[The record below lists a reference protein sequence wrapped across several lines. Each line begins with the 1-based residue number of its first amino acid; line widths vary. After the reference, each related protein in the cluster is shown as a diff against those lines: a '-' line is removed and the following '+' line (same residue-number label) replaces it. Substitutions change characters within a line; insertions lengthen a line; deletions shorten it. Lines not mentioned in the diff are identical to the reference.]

1 MDVEKPKPSSKT
13 KRAKAMSRLIN
24 YRPWSGDLE
33 SSLSTLSPSLSK
45 TTVLQT
51 LHLITGPSKA
61 FQFFK
66 WVQQMGFSHNDQSY
80 FMMLE
85 ILGRTRNLNAARNFL
100 FSIEKKSNGLVKLE
114 DRFFNSLI
122 RNYGRAGLFQESVK
136 LFTMMKSLGV
146 SPSVITFNSLFSILL
161 KRGRTNM
168 AKNLYDEML
177 STYGV
182 TPDTF
187 TFNVLIRGFC
197 MNSMVDEGFHFF
209 KDMSR
214 FKCEPDVITYN
225 TLVDGLCRAGKVD
238 IARNVVKGMSNKSLA
253 LNPNVVTYTT
263 LIRGYCMK
271 QEIDEAL
278 LVLKEMTSRGLKPN
292 RITYNTLIKGLCE
305 AQKLDDIKEIL
316 ERTMRSGEFIPDT
329 CTFNTLMHEHCQA
342 GNLDEALKVFA
353 KMSELQ
359 VPQDSATYSVLIR
372 SLCQRGD
379 YDRAEE
385 LLDELA
391 DKEILLGD
399 AGCRPLVAAYNP
411 MFEHLCRNGKTKKAE
426 EVFRQLIKRGTQD
439 PPSYKILIMGHC
451 REGTFEAGYEL
462 LVLMLRRTFVP
473 DAEIYESLING
484 LLQKDKPLLAKLT
497 LEKMLRSSHLPRTS
511 TFHTILA
518 KLLEKGCAQDSAS
531 VVTLMLETKIRQNI
545 TLSTDVIILLFGSGI
560 GDKAFELV
568 KLLFENEYSVKM
580 EELVGFLCQ
589 KGKLLEACKLLQF
602 SLQKNQS
609 VDIGLFNTVVSG
621 LSKIRKVKEAFGLY
635 YELVEKGVHQQLT
648 CAEDLKTALEIAGQS
663 VEAEFVSKRM
673 PK

>member
-1 MDVEKPKPSSKT
+1 
-13 KRAKAMSRLIN
+13 MSRLIN
-24 YRPWSGDLE
+24 SKPWSSDLE
-33 SSLSTLSPSLSK
+33 SSLSILSPSLSQ

-51 LHLITGPSKA
+51 LKLITSPSKA

-66 WVQQMGFSHNDQSY
+66 WVQQMGFSHHDQSY

-85 ILGRTRNLNAARNFL
+85 ILGRSRHLNVARNFL
-100 FSIEKKSNGLVKLE
+100 FSIEKNSNGLVKLE

-136 LFTMMKSLGV
+136 LFTTMKSLGV
-146 SPSVITFNSLFSILL
+146 SPSVISFNSLFSILL

-168 AKNLYDEML
+168 AKNVYDEML

-187 TFNVLIRGFC
+187 TFNILIRGFC
-197 MNSMVDEGFHFF
+197 MNSMVDEGFRFF
-209 KDMSR
+209 KDMSQ

-238 IARNVVKGMSNKSLA
+238 IARNVVKGMSNKSPA

-271 QEIDEAL
+271 QKIDEAL

-292 RITYNTLIKGLCE
+292 RITYNTLLKGLCE
-305 AQKLDDIKEIL
+305 AQKLDDIEEIL
-316 ERTMRSGEFIPDT
+316 EATMRSGEFIPDT
-329 CTFNTLMHEHCQA
+329 CTFNTLVHEHCKA
-342 GNLDEALKVFA
+342 GNLDEALKVFG

-372 SLCQRGD
+372 TFCQRGD

-385 LLDELA
+385 LFDELSK
-391 DKEILLGD
+391 KEILLGD

-411 MFEHLCRNGKTKKAE
+411 MFEYLCRNGKTKKAE
-426 EVFRQLIKRGTQD
+426 GVFRQLMKRGTQD

-451 REGTFEAGYEL
+451 REGTFKAGYEL
-462 LVLMLRRTFVP
+462 LVLMLRRDFVP
-473 DAEIYESLING
+473 DVEIYESLING

-497 LEKMLRSSHLPRTS
+497 IEKMLKSSHIPRTS
-511 TFHTILA
+511 IFHAILA
-518 KLLEKGCAQDSAS
+518 ELIEKGCARDSAS
-531 VVTLMLETKIRQNI
+531 FVTLMLEREIRQNI
-545 TLSTDVIILLFGSGI
+545 TLSTDLIMLLFSSGL

-568 KLLFENEYSVKM
+568 KLLYENEYTVKM
-580 EELVGFLCQ
+580 EDLVGFLCR
-589 KGKLLEACKLLQF
+589 KNKLLEACKLLQF
-602 SLQKNQS
+602 SLRKHQN
-609 VDIGLFNTVVSG
+609 VDIELFNTVLIG
-621 LSKIRKVKEAFGLY
+621 LSKIKKVKEAFGLF
-635 YELVEKGVHQQLT
+635 YELVEKGAHQQLA
-648 CAEDLKTALEIAGQS
+648 CIEDLKSALEVAGRS
-663 VEAEFVSKRM
+663 TEAEFVSKRM
-673 PK
+673 PG